1 MTSGLSKLI
10 QSITDINNKYR
21 DPNSSTKQK
30 IIALWEMGNCLKN
43 LGVKKPHS
51 VGWSIQEETKGVIKR
66 PTVFRSYKIKQIWPD
81 KDSLLNDIGNVKQM
95 SSLTEML
102 PLIDPNQ
109 GVRKKMT
116 ADELQLI
123 YKLACSNDVT
133 AFKAYLVKL
142 KKKYSHG
149 RLGKPL
155 DKEKHLHG
163 LEDISD
169 GFRKIQITLTKLFAK
184 TEKDEREAFK
194 EKIPSEEFAAFSNMC
209 LSLTTKDNFRLYKRR
224 GPEKSASTDDEF
236 KFLYNSFRGILS
248 KSNDTERA
256 RLRRLISAEAFAQ
269 LSDMISSIRSE
280 DSVKDYRARQ
290 KLSIGL

>member
-1 MTSGLSKLI
+1 MTNRLSKLI

-30 IIALWEMGNCLKN
+30 IIALWEMGNCLQS

-66 PTVFRSYKIKQIWPD
+66 PTIFRSYKIKQIWPD
-81 KDSLLNDIGNVKQM
+81 KDKLLNDIGNLKQM
-95 SSLTEML
+95 SFLIEML
-102 PLIDPNQ
+102 PLVDPAQ
-109 GVRKKMT
+109 GVRKKMSVN
-116 ADELQLI
+116 ELQSI
-123 YKLACSNDVT
+123 HSLACSNDAT
-133 AFKAYLVKL
+133 AFKSYLAKL

-155 DKEKHLHG
+155 DKEKHLEG
-163 LEDISD
+163 LDAISN
-169 GFRKIQITLTKLFAK
+169 GFRKLQATLSKLFAE
-184 TEKDEREAFK
+184 TEKNEREIFK
-194 EKIPSEEFAAFSNMC
+194 GKIPSDEFVVFSNMC
-209 LSLTTKDNFRLYKRR
+209 LSLTTKDNFRLYKGR
-224 GPEKSASTDDEF
+224 GPEVSNAKDESF
-236 KFLYNSFRGILS
+236 KFLYDSFRDILS
-248 KSNDTERA
+248 KSIDTERA

-290 KLSIGL
+290 RLSIGL